1 MPDDRPSARRQQPA
15 ARRER
20 PIAHTRAAFLARFGR
35 AAAPQEQTEE
45 ERVGESL
52 PRGVLVASAW
62 SWRLLLIG
70 AAIAVLI
77 YVVAQLRLI
86 VIPVMLAVLLSALL
100 VPLKELLVRH
110 RVPRAVAILVCML
123 LTLVIVAGLV
133 YFAGQQVRVQSGS
146 LRHQTMT
153 AVASAREWLLGP
165 PFNMTSS
172 QIDGYIAEFGS
183 AFNTDSQ
190 VLING
195 ALSVG
200 STVGHV
206 LTGILLMLFSTLFI
220 LIDGAAIWRWVVSVF
235 PMRARAAAD
244 GAGRAGW
251 ATLQSFVRVQILV
264 ASIDA
269 LGIGFGAF
277 FLGLPLAVPIGVLV
291 FLGSFIPIVG
301 AVVTGA
307 LAVFVALIYKGIW
320 FAVIM
325 LAIVLFVQQVESHV
339 LQPLIMGTA
348 VKVHPLAVVLVVAA
362 GSLLAGITGAMFAVP
377 FAAVL
382 NAMIGYVTLEGWK
395 AEPPPTLA
403 PRLGASLWQ
412 VVPYERSRTS
422 RLLYAR
428 EGARRGRLD

>member
-1 MPDDRPSARRQQPA
+1 MPDDRPPARK
-15 ARRER
+15 
-20 PIAHTRAAFLARFGR
+20 AAFLSRFGR
-35 AAAPQEQTEE
+35 VAAPREQTEAQ
-45 ERVGESL
+45 RVDESL
-52 PRGVLVASAW
+52 PRGVVLASAW

-86 VIPVMLAVLLSALL
+86 VIPVMLAILLSALL
-100 VPLKELLVRH
+100 VPFKELLVRH
-110 RVPRAVAILVCML
+110 KVPRAIAILVCMA
-123 LTLVIVAGLV
+123 LTLIIVGGLLYV
-133 YFAGQQVRVQSGS
+133 AGQQVRVESGT
-146 LRHQTMT
+146 LRRQTMT
-153 AVASAREWLLGP
+153 AVESAREWLLGP
-165 PFNMTSS
+165 PFNMTSH
-172 QIDGYIAEFGS
+172 QISGYLTEITN
-183 AFNTDSQ
+183 AFHTDSQ

-200 STVGHV
+200 STLGHFA
-206 LTGILLMLFSTLFI
+206 TGLLLMLFSTLFI
-220 LIDGAAIWRWVVSVF
+220 LIDGASIWRWVVSVF
-235 PMRARAAAD
+235 PKRARAAAD

-307 LAVFVALIYKGIW
+307 LAVFIALVYKGIW
-320 FAVIM
+320 FALIM

-339 LQPLIMGTA
+339 LQPLIMGSA

-382 NAMIGYVTLEGWK
+382 NAMIGFITLESWK
-395 AEPPPTLA
+395 SGPDPGIA
-403 PRLGASLWQ
+403 PRLGASLWR
-412 VVPYERSRTS
+412 VVPYERSRHNG
-422 RLLYAR
+422 LLYDR
-428 EGARRGRLD
+428 EGGSRGRLD